1 METIDL
7 VNELL
12 DWADVQGPGSLKAI
26 LEEAAERLTEQDERI
41 SIMTESRVEVY
52 RRIIDES

>member
-1 METIDL
+1 METVDL

-12 DWADVQGPGSLKAI
+12 DWAEVEGPGSLKAI

-41 SIMTESRVEVY
+41 AIMMEGKNG
-52 RRIIDES
+52 

>member
-1 METIDL
+1 MSTVDL

-26 LEEAAERLTEQDERI
+26 LEEAAERLEELDERI
-41 SIMTESRVEVY
+41 AIMMEGKNG
-52 RRIIDES
+52 

>member
-7 VNELL
+7 INELL

-26 LEEAAERLTEQDERI
+26 LEEAAERLETLEERVA
-41 SIMTESRVEVY
+41 IMSVESEVE
-52 RRIIDES
+52 RDA